1 MLFKE
6 SAFTVHEFTVSDVLG
21 VLLNSFPLVA
31 AMEGGQLDVEPQSNV
46 PTRAP
51 QTPGQVPLSTGNTS
65 VIKPGASKMCVC
77 SVCVVSQGGMFT
89 YAFVC
94 THPYLCAYVSVHVYA
109 CVCMCVCTY
118 VCILVIRVMF
128 PIVCNLF
135 LRRLDLPQTFT
146 N

>member
-6 SAFTVHEFTVSDVLG
+6 SAFTVRDHEFTVSDVLG

-31 AMEGGQLDVEPQSNV
+31 VMEGGQPDVEPQSNV
-46 PTRAP
+46 PTRGP
-51 QTPGQVPLSTGNTS
+51 QTPGHVLLSTGNTS
-65 VIKPGASKMCVC
+65 VKKLEPVRC
-77 SVCVVSQGGMFT
+77 VCVVCVLCHEGGMCT

-118 VCILVIRVMF
+118 
-128 PIVCNLF
+128 
-135 LRRLDLPQTFT
+135 LRMCAY
-146 N
+146 

>member
-1 MLFKE
+1 M
-6 SAFTVHEFTVSDVLG
+6 
-21 VLLNSFPLVA
+21 
-31 AMEGGQLDVEPQSNV
+31 EPQSNV

-65 VIKPGASKMCVC
+65 VIKLEPVRCVC
-77 SVCVVSQGGMFT
+77 CVCVVSQGGMFT

-94 THPYLCAYVSVHVYA
+94 THPYLCVYVCVY
-109 CVCMCVCTY
+109 VPTY

-128 PIVCNLF
+128 PVVCNLF

>member
-1 MLFKE
+1 M
-6 SAFTVHEFTVSDVLG
+6 
-21 VLLNSFPLVA
+21 
-31 AMEGGQLDVEPQSNV
+31 EPQSNV

-65 VIKPGASKMCVC
+65 VIKLEPVRC
-77 SVCVVSQGGMFT
+77 VCVVCVLCHKG
-89 YAFVC
+89 VC
-94 THPYLCAYVSVHVYA
+94 LHMHLCVPTHIYVYMY
-109 CVCMCVCTY
+109 VCMCMHVYVCVYVPTY

-128 PIVCNLF
+128 PVVCNLF